1 MKKQSIILT
10 LMLVLSLS
18 VATLAGD
25 THGQGGDTHGQGITG
40 IICEIVDCIY
50 NLMN

>member
-18 VATLAGD
+18 VATFAGE
-25 THGQGGDTHGQGITG
+25 THGTGGETHGTGVTG

-50 NLMN
+50 YLLN